1 MASIFNRFRDL
12 LKSEPG
18 TSSSAQQSSVTTR
31 NTTSASRSRSASR
44 SSPKRVKSPVRRNS
58 LKATPTNAAPVNA
71 IQPNTR
77 SEATTH
83 ASAAPAAGPTT
94 KQAQQTDNQKQS
106 NKMAQVAPS
115 KTSAYEPMEATLE
128 DGTPLESAG
137 PPLVKYPYLSR
148 YKMLSQMGEG
158 AFSIVY
164 KALDTQT
171 KRMVAVKLVAKAQ
184 LNDQQRNN
192 ILREVSLLKRL
203 SHPNIIRL
211 VDFHDTPIHYALILE
226 LMTGGEIFHQLVKKT
241 CFSEPVCRHIITQVA
256 EGIRYLHVERGVV
269 HRDIKLENLLYEA
282 PDPRRIVPGG
292 AADPSRYNVDEDYED
307 DDFHPGIGGAGV
319 GLVKIA
325 DFGLSKIIFDA
336 STKTPCGTVG
346 YTAPEILRD
355 ERYSKGVDMWALG
368 CVLYTLLSGFPPFFD
383 DSPRGLTEKVAN
395 GQFAF
400 LSPWWDDISLEA
412 KDLVRRLLEV
422 DTAKRYTIDEFLRH
436 PWIKGRK
443 FASRYR
449 QMPAQYAAPPVHTI
463 TTTTAADASSNVPVA
478 EDVIMAESGP
488 HASNT
493 DIRDAAKETTH
504 AQPHQGEWNEVDPTT
519 APQPVPPPA
528 APAADKYPQ
537 AHPDDNL
544 LLPNPNAPVPGW
556 PTLPPVLKTPVDEMH
571 GGDAKGVVAGDAAT
585 RGYFPT
591 GVQEPVNPALQRV
604 ALDQL
609 TPFNLPSPAVPGAK
623 DSFPLDQTSLAPEHR
638 KQMVLSA
645 PAPPTYDQPSAN
657 ESQPEQTQQQQQ
669 QQFTPPSSYDPL
681 PTPRRA
687 RRTPLPLPE
696 GVTKEM
702 LAAPFAIYQSLAEV
716 REEEE
721 DEPTSTAAQPVAKHN
736 AVRDLATG
744 GKGVGT
750 PGQMG
755 RQMGGGM
762 RRDARNPNFNLDIG
776 SSRLFNRRV
785 GHEQV

>member
-1 MASIFNRFRDL
+1 MSSILNRVRDL
-12 LKSEPG
+12 LRPEPA
-18 TSSSAQQSSVTTR
+18 TSSESQSS
-31 NTTSASRSRSASR
+31 SASRSKSPSSKPRGSSQSPR
-44 SSPKRVKSPVRRNS
+44 SSPKRVKSPSRRNS
-58 LKATPTNAAPVNA
+58 LTDKSKSTSPNSIVATKTTASSTPTNRVQAAAARAIRESAPRENGQREINTMPHVAPAEAPVE
-71 IQPNTR
+71 TR
-77 SEATTH
+77 H
-83 ASAAPAAGPTT
+83 AHFQAPDVT
-94 KQAQQTDNQKQS
+94 KPRNNRFASDETYDDDMS
-106 NKMAQVAPS
+106 P
-115 KTSAYEPMEATLE
+115 EPLQD

-137 PPLVKYPYLSR
+137 PPLVMYPYLSR

-192 ILREVSLLKRL
+192 ILREVSLLRRI

-211 VDFHDTPIHYALILE
+211 IDFHDTPIHYALILE
-226 LMTGGEIFHQLVKKT
+226 LMVGGEIFHQLVKKT
-241 CFSEPVCRHIITQVA
+241 CFSEAVCRHIITQVA

-282 PDPRRIVPGG
+282 PDARRVVPGA
-292 AADPSRYNVDEDYED
+292 AADPNRYNQDEDYDD
-307 DDFHPGIGGAGV
+307 DDFIPGVGGAGV

-325 DFGLSKIIFDA
+325 DFGLSKVIFDA

-400 LSPWWDDISLEA
+400 LSPWWDDISIEA

-422 DTAKRYTIDEFLRH
+422 DTAKRYNIDEFLRH

-449 QMPAQYAAPPVHTI
+449 QMPVRTAVPAVHQV
-463 TTTTAADASSNVPVA
+463 TTTTAADAANNIPAA
-478 EDVIMAESGP
+478 EDVVMAETGP
-488 HASNT
+488 HASST
-493 DIRDAAKETTH
+493 AIRDAAKEATH
-504 AQPHQGEWNEVDPTT
+504 PDAH
-519 APQPVPPPA
+519 AAIPQPTQPPV
-528 APAADKYPQ
+528 APAAVADPLYTQ
-537 AHPDDNL
+537 TAAQDEAYL
-544 LLPNPNAPVPGW
+544 MPNPNAPVPGW
-556 PTLPPVLKTPVDEMH
+556 PTLPPILKTPAEETVHPAE
-571 GGDAKGVVAGDAAT
+571 GGQQ
-585 RGYFPT
+585 YFPA
-591 GVQEPVNPALQRV
+591 GAPPAGGAHLNQEV
-604 ALDQL
+604 L
-609 TPFNLPSPAVPGAK
+609 TPFTLPSPAVPASKEFQGEGGQP
-623 DSFPLDQTSLAPEHR
+623 SQQQQR

-645 PAPPTYDQPSAN
+645 PAPGTYD
-657 ESQPEQTQQQQQ
+657 ES
-669 QQFTPPSSYDPL
+669 TPDSDAPL

-687 RRTPLPLPE
+687 RRTPLPLPD

-721 DEPTSTAAQPVAKHN
+721 ENAAVVKHPQVA
-736 AVRDLATG
+736 ALGGG
-744 GKGVGT
+744 GKGNGGGGPVGT
-750 PGQMG
+750 PTGQMG
-755 RQMGGGM
+755 RQMGARREGG
-762 RRDARNPNFNLDIG
+762 RNQNFNLDIG
-776 SSRLFNRRV
+776 SSKLFSRRMAV
-785 GHEQV
+785 EQA